1 MDKSALIGM
10 RLEQAIRKNGMTLRD
25 AEERFGI
32 SKSSLSNYINLNR
45 TPKADFLALVVSKL
59 NVDAHWLLTG
69 DETRKPN
76 LHDHMRVFRTYQM
89 ARDAF
94 LAVEAA
100 PLPSQVTGQVL
111 ENMRSAGEALHQLGG
126 MDAMHAAIQNF
137 FPDDSGR
144 TYRASGLLNDLWD
157 GIGEWRR

>member
-1 MDKSALIGM
+1 MDISILIGQ
-10 RLEQAIRKNGMTLRD
+10 RIEYAIRKSGLTLGD
-25 AEERFGI
+25 AEKLFGI
-32 SKSSLSNYINLNR
+32 SKSALSNYINLHR
-45 TPKADFLALVVSKL
+45 TPKADFLALLVSKL
-59 NVDAHWLLTG
+59 NVDAQWLLTG
-69 DETRKPN
+69 TFTRKPN

-100 PLPSQVTGQVL
+100 SLPSQVSGAVL
-111 ENMRSAGEALHQLGG
+111 EDIRAAGEALHQLGG

-144 TYRASGLLNDLWD
+144 TYRASGILNDLWD
-157 GIGEWRR
+157 GIGEWQR